1 MILILLNILLF
12 EIYLTITKMSSIIS
26 LNEDY
31 TQAAVAIFGN
41 TKPYLTEIKKIGGIF
56 NARLKYNGSTAAGW
70 IFPKTKLQVVKQ
82 LVNKINS
89 GEISPSEAE
98 ASNTEKESSVV
109 KREYKKENTRE
120 SNDKSVVLSREEF
133 MYIMNT
139 LTRLDQEVNELKR
152 KINPEAKRE
161 ESKRAQKPQ
170 IVVESSED
178 DNCEDC
184 EDEEE
189 EEEEEVKPQ
198 KKGPSLLRRK

>member
-1 MILILLNILLF
+1 
-12 EIYLTITKMSSIIS
+12 MSSIIS

-89 GEISPSEAE
+89 GEISPSEVDTNN
-98 ASNTEKESSVV
+98 SEKETSIV
-109 KREYKKENTRE
+109 KKETKKEYTRD
-120 SNDKSVVLSREEF
+120 SNDKNVVLSREEF
-133 MYIMNT
+133 IYIMNT

-152 KINPEAKRE
+152 KINPEVKRE
-161 ESKRAQKPQ
+161 EPKKITRQ
-170 IVVESSED
+170 VVESSED
-178 DNCEDC
+178 DDCDDC
-184 EDEEE
+184 EDD